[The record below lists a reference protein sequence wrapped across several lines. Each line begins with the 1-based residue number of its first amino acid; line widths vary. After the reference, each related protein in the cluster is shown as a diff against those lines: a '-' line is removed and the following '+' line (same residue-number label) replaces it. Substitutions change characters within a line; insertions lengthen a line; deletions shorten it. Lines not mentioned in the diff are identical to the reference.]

1 MPDLLF
7 QFAFDRPWFLLLLLL
22 LPLLWW
28 LSFNSLAG
36 LGRTRRAAALI
47 FRSLLVIVLVF
58 ALAEAKWQYKTCL
71 LYTSPSPR
79 DATLSRMPSSA

>member
-36 LGRTRRAAALI
+36 LGRTRRAMALI
-47 FRSLLVIVLVF
+47 FRSLLVIALVF
-58 ALAEAKWQYKTCL
+58 ALAAAKWQY
-71 LYTSPSPR
+71 
-79 DATLSRMPSSA
+79 LSLIHI